1 MRPSCLRASARK
13 SNPTLEYAISAPAL
27 RRKFVVTDG
36 MDILS
41 IVEEGSV
48 STLTNFKSDVVNR
61 EAFGTFSV
69 KVSVFEK
76 RWTDG
81 MKQARTTS
89 TQRHLPSHPV
99 LGLSVAVGEFS
110 LPLVNVV
117 VLAFSLHKKK

>member
-81 MKQARTTS
+81 MKQELTS

-99 LGLSVAVGEFS
+99 LVS
-110 LPLVNVV
+110 LWQ
-117 VLAFSLHKKK
+117 